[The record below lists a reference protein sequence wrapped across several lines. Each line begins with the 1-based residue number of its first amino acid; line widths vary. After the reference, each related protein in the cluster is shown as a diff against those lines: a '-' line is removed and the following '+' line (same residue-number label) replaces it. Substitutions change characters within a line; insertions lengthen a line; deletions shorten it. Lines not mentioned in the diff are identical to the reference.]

1 MHRART
7 GQSPAEPRIS
17 CKFPKRTGGFQGQRD
32 AVITDPHATLFRVA
46 KGYRVNWFLSLVRAG
61 LQCVMRRHDRGH
73 ARESCMIDFKGQVA
87 VVTGA
92 GRGLGRLYAL
102 EMARR
107 GAAVVVND
115 LGSSSRGEGAD
126 ASVAEQTAKEIVDA
140 GGKAVASHDSV
151 GTPEGGE
158 SIIRAAIENFGRV
171 DVVINNAGIFEFTPF
186 EDLTPASWR
195 KMLNVHV
202 DGSFHV
208 SQPAFR
214 AMKAQGYGRFVF
226 ISSSAGMFG
235 NPGNAHYGTAK
246 AALVGLSNVLAIEG
260 AAHGILANSVLP
272 TGFSRMVTDSSGQK
286 PDQTE
291 PPPGFKEFREAIDP
305 DLVMPLVVFLASRAC
320 TLTHQNFACCAGRYS
335 RVFVGLAK
343 GWLAD
348 AGTKPSIDDVAAHMA
363 EIRSTEEFS
372 VPAAL
377 FDEIRETCAM
387 RGITLGGRG

>member
-1 MHRART
+1 
-7 GQSPAEPRIS
+7 
-17 CKFPKRTGGFQGQRD
+17 
-32 AVITDPHATLFRVA
+32 
-46 KGYRVNWFLSLVRAG
+46 
-61 LQCVMRRHDRGH
+61 
-73 ARESCMIDFKGQVA
+73 MIDFEGQVA

-158 SIIRAAIENFGRV
+158 AIILAAIENFGRV
-171 DVVINNAGIFEFTPF
+171 DAVINNAGIFEFAPF

-208 SQPAFR
+208 SQPAFQ

-291 PPPGFKEFREAIDP
+291 PPPGFREFRAAIDP
-305 DLVMPLVVFLASRAC
+305 DLVMPLVVFLASRGC
-320 TLTHQNFACCAGRYS
+320 TLTHQNFASCAGRYS

-363 EIRSTEEFS
+363 EISSTEEFS